1 MKKIII
7 LNGAPKKNGNTACL
21 IKAFSEGAI
30 KAGNEVKEFYLNG
43 MNIKGCLDCQGC
55 ARKELG
61 VPRRCVQQDDMGEI
75 YDYYINADVIV
86 FASPIYWF
94 TITGTLKTAID
105 RIYAVHRTTN
115 GFNLPQKET
124 ILLLT
129 AGSPLAYEHPLSW
142 YSLFEKM
149 IGWKSLGTI
158 FGSDKLEEAKA
169 LGSSII

>member
-1 MKKIII
+1 
-7 LNGAPKKNGNTACL
+7 
-21 IKAFSEGAI
+21 
-30 KAGNEVKEFYLNG
+30 
-43 MNIKGCLDCQGC
+43 
-55 ARKELG
+55 
-61 VPRRCVQQDDMGEI
+61 MGEI

-115 GFNLPQKET
+115 GFNLPQKEK

-129 AGSPLAYEHPLSW
+129 AGYPLAYEHPLSW
-142 YSLFEKM
+142 YSLFEKK

-158 FGSDKLEEAKA
+158 FGSDKLEEAFE
-169 LGSSII
+169 LGERLTELKLN